1 MSGIFLRF
9 LIASQVIPRDRPC
22 GDRNAVRHGRWGVLI
37 RQAEFVNKR
46 TLVFLLIV
54 LAAAGGVFYA
64 WQRSLDGAQDA
75 TRLTLYGNVDLR
87 EVDLA
92 FDNVEH
98 VAEILVQEGDR
109 VTAGQVLARLR
120 TEKLEAAVAAAKAVA
135 EAAHQALAR
144 LESGS
149 RPQEIRIA
157 RAHADALQAKA
168 RIAQISYARLR
179 KLGPQK
185 LAAAEDVDQA
195 KASADAAEA
204 EARAAQ
210 ETFALAVA
218 GPRAEDIAQARAT
231 LAAREAELALA
242 QQRLDDATL
251 LAPAAGIVRDRIL
264 EPGDMAAPQTP
275 VLTLALTEPL
285 WVRVYVPGPEL
296 GRIAPGMR
304 AEVSTDSFPD
314 KVYEGWV
321 GFISPTAEFTP
332 KNVETPDLRTR
343 LVYQAR
349 VFVCDPQ
356 GELRLGMPATVTLP
370 LDRPASGESSAMPC
384 RKP

>member
-1 MSGIFLRF
+1 MNKKPML
-9 LIASQVIPRDRPC
+9 LIP
-22 GDRNAVRHGRWGVLI
+22 
-37 RQAEFVNKR
+37 
-46 TLVFLLIV
+46 IV
-54 LAAAGGVFYA
+54 LAAAAAGFYA
-64 WQRSLDGAQDA
+64 WDQGHDGGQGPMQ
-75 TRLTLYGNVDLR
+75 LTLYGNVDLR

-92 FDNVEH
+92 FDSAEH
-98 VAEILVQEGDR
+98 VAQILVNEGDA
-109 VTAGQVLARLR
+109 VTAGQPLARLHS
-120 TEKLEAAVAAAKAVA
+120 EKLEAAVAAAKAVA
-135 EAAHQALAR
+135 EAARQALAK

-157 RAHADALQAKA
+157 QAQADALQAKA

-179 KLGPQK
+179 KLAPQK
-185 LAAAEDVDQA
+185 LAAPEDVDQA
-195 KASADAAEA
+195 KATADAAEA

-218 GPRAEDIAQARAT
+218 GPRSEDIAQARAQ
-231 LAAREAELALA
+231 LAARQAELALA
-242 QQRLDDATL
+242 QQQLDDTTL
-251 LAPAAGIVRDRIL
+251 RAPAPGIVRDRIL

-275 VLTLALTEPL
+275 VLTLALTDPL

-296 GRIAPGMR
+296 GRIASGMR
-304 AEVSTDSFPD
+304 AGVSTDSYPG
-314 KVYEGWV
+314 KVYDGWV

-356 GELRLGMPATVTLP
+356 GELRLGMPATVVIP
-370 LDRPASGESSAMPC
+370 LGQPASSGADDASPC

>member
-1 MSGIFLRF
+1 M
-9 LIASQVIPRDRPC
+9 
-22 GDRNAVRHGRWGVLI
+22 
-37 RQAEFVNKR
+37 NKR
-46 TLVFLLIV
+46 TLLFLLIM
-54 LAAAGGVFYA
+54 LAAAAGVFYA

-92 FDNVEH
+92 FDNAEH

-120 TEKLEAAVAAAKAVA
+120 TEKLEAAVAAAKAVV
-135 EAAHQALAR
+135 EAVHQALAK

-157 RAHADALQAKA
+157 RAQADALQAKA

-251 LAPAAGIVRDRIL
+251 LAPAVGIVRDRIL

-285 WVRVYVPGPEL
+285 WVRVYVPGPQL

-314 KVYEGWV
+314 KVYQGWV

-370 LDRPASGESSAMPC
+370 RDRPASGESSAMPC
-384 RKP
+384 RKT